1 MALVV
6 TTDTFKAA
14 ANDVLQNNPNR
25 VESEQKKDFTAF
37 FGTCPSA
44 CVDLWNLLDPFN
56 NPIIDSSAQ
65 PKHMLHAL
73 VFLKISNSRKF

>member
-44 CVDLWNLLDPFN
+44 CVDLWNLLQF
-56 NPIIDSSAQ
+56 
-65 PKHMLHAL
+65 
-73 VFLKISNSRKF
+73 